1 MPREKLGASQVG
13 LVVKDPP
20 ANPGDVRGGGLIPGR
35 GRSHEGEHGN
45 PLQFYCLEN
54 PMDRGAWRA
63 TVHGVIKSRTRLKQ
77 LKTHTHTRMVTHTDT
92 RRDLPSWALPGK
104 LFTHSA
110 VLKNHWFILTE
121 ERCIRKMPSYFTI
134 KI

>member
-20 ANPGDVRGGGLIPGR
+20 ANPGDVRGGGLIPGW
-35 GRSHEGEHGN
+35 GRSREGEHGN

-63 TVHGVIKSRTRLKQ
+63 TVHGVTKSWTRLKQ
-77 LKTHTHTRMVTHTDT
+77 LKTHTHTHGWSRTQTQGETCPVGRCQVNFSHIQ
-92 RRDLPSWALPGK
+92 
-104 LFTHSA
+104 LF
-110 VLKNHWFILTE
+110 
-121 ERCIRKMPSYFTI
+121 
-134 KI
+134 